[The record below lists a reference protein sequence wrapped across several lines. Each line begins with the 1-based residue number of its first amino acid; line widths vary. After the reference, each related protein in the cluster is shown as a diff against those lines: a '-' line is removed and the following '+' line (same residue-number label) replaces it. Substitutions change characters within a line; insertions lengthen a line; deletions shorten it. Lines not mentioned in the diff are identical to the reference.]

1 MKHVGQYI
9 NLYKPVQ
16 HEVKLKVFIRYFNF
30 NSSCQ
35 KLIFLSKLSLLHA
48 IKLSP
53 MCYLTVQAVIS
64 KLTTARAME
73 LKGIKPIKIC
83 LHPPPEVEGR
93 KKAPSLKPLTTRN
106 LNTISTKSSVHKE
119 STTVELATESHML
132 VLTEHVI
139 FIKFFQITILQRS
152 EFIDYESS
160 AIFKKNRMVM
170 QI

>member
-35 KLIFLSKLSLLHA
+35 KLIFLSQLSLLHA

-83 LHPPPEVEGR
+83 LHPPPEVDVLPWSTWPPGTWTQSQLR
-93 KKAPSLKPLTTRN
+93 VL
-106 LNTISTKSSVHKE
+106 STKNRQLLSWQLRVTCYVSPYG
-119 STTVELATESHML
+119 TCNFYQ
-132 VLTEHVI
+132 VLSNYNTPEI
-139 FIKFFQITILQRS
+139 WIYILWIQCY
-152 EFIDYESS
+152 I
-160 AIFKKNRMVM
+160 
-170 QI
+170 